1 MNFSVVTV
9 ILMIYFIIGAIVAT
23 WLWNKSYKKSY
34 DEAKAS
40 GEGVEKG
47 MVNILL
53 TTLMIF
59 WPFVLIYKLLKK

>member
-1 MNFSVVTV
+1 METTIIFT
-9 ILMIYFIIGAIVAT
+9 LIYLLIGICLT
-23 WLWNKSYKKSY
+23 MYWWNKSYKKSY

-59 WPFVLIYKLLKK
+59 WPFVLIYKLLNK

>member
-1 MNFSVVTV
+1 MEATI
-9 ILMIYFIIGAIVAT
+9 ILIIYLLIGICLT
-23 WLWNKSYKKSY
+23 MYWWNKSYKKSY

-53 TTLMIF
+53 TTLMVF
-59 WPFVLIYKLLKK
+59 WPIVLIYKFLRK